1 MIQLK
6 YEKGE
11 VLMFRLFGKK
21 PKLTK
26 SPEEKRAEE
35 MAINKKVQF
44 EPMAPAE
51 LEQMLDADVRS
62 VLKLNPVNY
71 YATKNRYLL
80 CTLYFEEDYSEVYM
94 RFELRRDDLP
104 AGKTKVYR
112 IDRLLLRDILRRF
125 GQNINFGEQT

>member
-6 YEKGE
+6 YAKGE

-94 RFELRRDDLP
+94 RLELRRDDLP